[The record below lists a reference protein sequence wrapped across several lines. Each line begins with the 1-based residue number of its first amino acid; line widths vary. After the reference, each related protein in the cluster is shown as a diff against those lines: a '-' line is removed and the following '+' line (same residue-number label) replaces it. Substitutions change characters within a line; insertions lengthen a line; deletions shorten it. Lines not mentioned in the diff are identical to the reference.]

1 MKLFSQSD
9 AEAFLATG
17 NKTFEYDRSI
27 RLTPTARDVLTEAGV
42 RVVFK
47 SAFTPSAEVSPVATS
62 GGVPAS
68 ANIVKVPQPPA
79 KDAAD
84 TSGYTSQD
92 IAIFNSPQAQ
102 QLKAELCEMGRRVW
116 TKEYVDG
123 NGGNLSCR
131 IADDRFLCTPTG
143 VSKGFLKPEMLCMVD
158 SEGNQKGGTW
168 KRTSEVTTHL
178 AIYKTTPEAFAVC
191 HAHPVHATA
200 FAIAGLKPPPCLI
213 PELEV
218 FVGEVAMAP
227 YRTPGGAEMAEAIG
241 PLGPKHQSILMGNH
255 GVICWGTSVEDAYF
269 KMEITDA
276 YCRTLIMATQIPDK
290 GTTIPDDEV
299 GKLLDLK
306 KGLGLPDSRYDLKP
320 AQLCDVD
327 PWATMKNKPCAC
339 SSTPDGG
346 TASAGQG
353 DPDFEQAV
361 SRITDQIMNA
371 LEKGKS

>member
-1 MKLFSQSD
+1 MKLFSQTE
-9 AEAFLATG
+9 AEAFVATG
-17 NKTFEYDRSI
+17 NKTFEYDRST
-27 RLTPTARDVLTEAGV
+27 RLTPTARDVLTEAGI

-47 SAFTPSAEVSPVATS
+47 GGSSPAAPSVS
-62 GGVPAS
+62 AS
-68 ANIVKVPQPPA
+68 AGGALGSVKLVDIPQPVA

-84 TSGYTSQD
+84 TSGYTAQD
-92 IAIFNSPQAQ
+92 IAIFNSSQAQ
-102 QLKAELCEMGRRVW
+102 QLKSELCEIGRRVW
-116 TKEYVDG
+116 NKDYVDG

-131 IADDRFLCTPTG
+131 IAEDRFLCTPTG

-178 AIYKTTPEAFAVC
+178 AIYKTTPEAFSVC

-276 YCRTLIMATQIPDK
+276 YCRTLIMATQIPDR

-327 PWATMKNKPCAC
+327 PWATMKNNPCAC

-346 TASAGQG
+346 SAPAGN

-371 LEKGKS
+371 LEKGNS